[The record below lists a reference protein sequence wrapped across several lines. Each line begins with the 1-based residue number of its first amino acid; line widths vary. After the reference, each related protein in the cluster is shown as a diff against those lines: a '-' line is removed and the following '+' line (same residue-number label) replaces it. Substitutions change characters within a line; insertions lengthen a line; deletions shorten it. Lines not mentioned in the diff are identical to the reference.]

1 HAYTPGRSTESAL
14 HEVAIRIER
23 ALDVKQSTL
32 GTFIDIE
39 GAFDKTTF
47 VAIERALVQ
56 RGVSATLSGWI
67 RHMLEWRIIKTG
79 DNSSNTGRMALVG
92 RGCPQGGVL
101 SPLLW
106 NLVVDELLS
115 LLNNSGF
122 YTVGYAD
129 DLVILLTGNHKY
141 MLCELM
147 QTALH
152 QVERWCQENEI
163 GRASCRERVEVEVGG
178 GCGKS

>member
-1 HAYTPGRSTESAL
+1 YRPISLTEDAGTIMRQENSGPISTHDAPETTCV
-14 HEVAIRIER
+14 HPRQIER
-23 ALDVKQSTL
+23 VCPTRSGDPDPKQSTL

-67 RHMLEWRIIKTG
+67 RHMLERRIIKTG
-79 DNSSNTGRMALVG
+79 DHSSNTGRMALVG

-115 LLNNSGF
+115 LLNNSGSHP
-122 YTVGYAD
+122 T
-129 DLVILLTGNHKY
+129 HR
-141 MLCELM
+141 
-147 QTALH
+147 QP
-152 QVERWCQENEI
+152 
-163 GRASCRERVEVEVGG
+163 
-178 GCGKS
+178 